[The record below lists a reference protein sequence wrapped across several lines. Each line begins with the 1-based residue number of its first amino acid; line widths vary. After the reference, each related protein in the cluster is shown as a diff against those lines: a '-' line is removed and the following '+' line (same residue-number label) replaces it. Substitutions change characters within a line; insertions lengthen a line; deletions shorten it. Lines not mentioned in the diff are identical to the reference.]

1 MFLDICLSVD
11 VIHVISI
18 FCDSCSPF
26 TLRGQRLKMADN
38 CQEITVQNDD
48 SSEAV
53 KHTQP
58 SVRVTAPTPSTS
70 GGTFCS
76 GLQPTSSAGFGF
88 TDFSSDPSTSSS
100 YTRPPLYP
108 FGQGASFPP
117 FTGHMT
123 AHEMPARAQ
132 QQWPTFSPFAQPNPF
147 YGGYFNPAEQMNQLH
162 QSVKRLEENLQ
173 RQIRNRAQISLLAKK
188 FQINVRINREP
199 IT

>member
-1 MFLDICLSVD
+1 
-11 VIHVISI
+11 
-18 FCDSCSPF
+18 
-26 TLRGQRLKMADN
+26 MADN

-58 SVRVTAPTPSTS
+58 SVRVSAPIPSTS
-70 GGTFCS
+70 GGAFSS

-88 TDFSSDPSTSSS
+88 TDFSSDLSTSSS

-123 AHEMPARAQ
+123 AHEMPARAE
-132 QQWPTFSPFAQPNPF
+132 QQWPTFSPFAPPNPF
-147 YGGYFNPAEQMNQLH
+147 YGGYFNPAEQMNQLQ
-162 QSVKRLEENLQ
+162 QSVKRLEEQFAASNSKQ
-173 RQIRNRAQISLLAKK
+173 SADQPTGQEISNRRADKSRAHNISENETGLSD
-188 FQINVRINREP
+188 ISSEEESCSNWE
-199 IT
+199 